1 MKRED
6 FKNIK
11 NIHFTTCEI
20 LIENGGACDSIDCV
34 DDCPFSCHNSTNDK
48 MCCDNGY
55 ATEIYPSEYED
66 NDTYYHECDTTLLKS
81 CRLFLETFK
90 KGENK

>member
-20 LIENGGACDSIDCV
+20 IIENGGACGSIDCI
-34 DDCPFSCHNSTNDK
+34 DYCPFSYHNSTNYK

-55 ATEIYPSEYED
+55 ANEDIYL
-66 NDTYYHECDTTLLKS
+66 NECDVTLLKS
-81 CRLFLETFK
+81 CKLFLETFK
-90 KGENK
+90 EGEKK